1 MKEGWTNKTLGEVC
15 KIYNG
20 NSINAD
26 YKKKHFF
33 GATEGL
39 PFIATKDVSPLGII
53 DYNNGVRIPNYE
65 EYKVAP
71 ANSVFICAEG
81 GSAGKK
87 FAYVEKDV
95 CFGNKLFCITPKDKT
110 ITGKF
115 VYHFVQSDNFRG
127 QFFSLLTGLIGG
139 VSAKK
144 FQTIEIPVPP
154 LSEQQRI
161 VDYLD
166 SAFAKIDAMK
176 ANAEKALNEAKALFQ
191 ASLKEMLEPKE
202 GWGEKTLGNII
213 SHLRTGLNPRTHFKL
228 NTPDAKGYYITVR
241 ELKGF
246 TIEPDEK
253 TDRVNSAAIKRIN
266 ERSNLKIG
274 DVLFSGT
281 GTIGKTAIVNER
293 PENWNIKEGIYAMT
307 PKYSELDSKY
317 FIYYIGSE
325 FFLRLVNDKA
335 AGTGVRSIPM
345 KELVKLPIS
354 VPSLSEQQSIV
365 ATLDSLKSKV
375 DRLQANFEKISQECD
390 ALKQALLREVFEG

>member
-26 YKKKHFF
+26 YKKKHFL
-33 GATEGL
+33 GATGGL
-39 PFIATKDVSPLGII
+39 PFIATKDVSSLGLI

-87 FAYVEKDV
+87 FAYVEKEV
-95 CFGNKLFCITPKDKT
+95 CFGNKLFCIAPKDKSL
-110 ITGKF
+110 TGKF

-154 LSEQQRI
+154 LSEQQSI

-176 ANAEKALNEAKALFQ
+176 ANAEKALNEAKTLFQ
-191 ASLKEMLEPKE
+191 ATLKEMLEPKE
-202 GWGEKTLGNII
+202 GWEEKTMDDVCVLSQGLAINSKTKHLLVEKSSIPLLRIKDMKDGTREVFVDDVNYPPKCLAHPDELIYTRTGTLGLIFTGMFGIVHNNCFKIKLDEKTLNKYYYMYFVGSDNFRNMILSI
-213 SHLRTGLNPRTHFKL
+213 ASRAAQPDITHKLFK
-228 NTPDAKGYYITVR
+228 VQ
-241 ELKGF
+241 
-246 TIEPDEK
+246 
-253 TDRVNSAAIKRIN
+253 
-266 ERSNLKIG
+266 KIQ
-274 DVLFSGT
+274 F
-281 GTIGKTAIVNER
+281 
-293 PENWNIKEGIYAMT
+293 P
-307 PKYSELDSKY
+307 
-317 FIYYIGSE
+317 
-325 FFLRLVNDKA
+325 
-335 AGTGVRSIPM
+335 
-345 KELVKLPIS
+345 PI
-354 VPSLSEQQSIV
+354 SEQQSIV
-365 ATLDSLKSKV
+365 KKLDSLKLKV
-375 DRLQANFEKISQECD
+375 DRLQENYDKISQECD
-390 ALKQALLREVFEG
+390 ALKQAILRQVFE